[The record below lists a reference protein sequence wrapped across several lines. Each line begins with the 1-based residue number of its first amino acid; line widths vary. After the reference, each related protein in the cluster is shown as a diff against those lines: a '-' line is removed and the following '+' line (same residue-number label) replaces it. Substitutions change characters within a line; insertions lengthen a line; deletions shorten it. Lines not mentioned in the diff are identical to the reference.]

1 MSNLTFNVC
10 KRENNENKVNL
21 RRVGLTPGIIYGEFL
36 KNPIPIKI
44 DSSDLKRLLKTNNK
58 GSIIPICLG
67 KKKLNCVV
75 KDLQK
80 NYRNEIKH
88 QDLQY
93 TKPNER
99 IKMKIPIKFSGQENL
114 ESKRLVLETH
124 ITSIELQGDV
134 EKIPESID
142 IDVSNMNFDNRILL
156 EDISIPKDI
165 SVLSDPKALVA
176 IITN

>member
-67 KKKLNCVV
+67 KKKLNCV
-75 KDLQK
+75 
-80 NYRNEIKH
+80 NEIIH
-88 QDLQY
+88 VDFQY

-156 EDISIPKDI
+156 QDISIPKDI

>member
-10 KRENNENKVNL
+10 KRENNENKVTL
-21 RRVGLTPGIIYGEFL
+21 RRVGLIPGIIYGEFL
-36 KNPIPIKI
+36 KEPISIKI
-44 DSSDLKRLLKTNNK
+44 DSSELKRLLRINNK
-58 GSIIPICLG
+58 GSIIPIYLG
-67 KKKLNCVV
+67 QKKLNCVV

-80 NYRNEIKH
+80 NYRNEIIH
-88 QDLQY
+88 VDFQY
-93 TKPNER
+93 IKPNER
-99 IKMKIPIKFSGQENL
+99 IKMKIPIRFSGQENL

-124 ITSIELQGDV
+124 TTSIELQGDV

-142 IDVSNMNFDNRILL
+142 IDVSDMNFDNRILL

-165 SVLSDPKALVA
+165 SVLNDPKALVA